1 MDASPSLVLLGSPH
15 LRRGGARF
23 DLQDALPGY
32 LVAYLATRGDWVL
45 REEVAVLLWPEA
57 AESEAQNNL
66 RVNLTRLRPH
76 LARWGIEP
84 QFIAERRRLRLDLD
98 SDVRAV
104 RAAHARGAWV
114 ETAEAARGQ
123 FLDGMSFRAFAVL
136 GEWARAEREALRA
149 LWRDAVLRAGDAIAP
164 QSRLDLAARY
174 LAADPFDE
182 DIVRVQL
189 GALAALGRSDE
200 AQRLFERFSEQVR
213 AELGVD
219 VTVALAE
226 YARRLG
232 RPAAGEAP
240 SPARPD
246 ADEPLIGREAELAA
260 IAQLVSDTRLV
271 TVVGL
276 GGIGKTRLAR
286 ALQAELAPQFND
298 GVLWLSLIELSGVA
312 EIVRRLADLLQL
324 KLEGGRDAV
333 EQIAEHIGDRV
344 LLLILDNAEHLLA
357 ERAALNALL
366 TQLLDSCSQLHCL
379 VTSRETLNHPRERS
393 VRLEGLAA
401 PDENAG
407 AAALGTAAVRLFVQQ
422 AQRRRPAFDP
432 RSAVA
437 DLAQIAR
444 LTGGMPLGLRIAA
457 GWAGFLSCADIAAEI
472 RRGLDA
478 LEPGSG
484 EPAGVR
490 ATLARSW
497 IRLSMA
503 EQSALAALSV
513 FSSPFS
519 AQAAREVAQA
529 ALPVLGSLTERC
541 LLLPSEAG
549 DGAERSRFE
558 MHPLVRAFA
567 AEQLA
572 ADPRAQRQTHD
583 RHASHVM
590 RMLALWADFRLS
602 VDQRKGV
609 LAVGSLLPEAL
620 AAWRR
625 ALAGGRS
632 DFIAAAAR
640 VLGNYF
646 ELKGRWDEGIALFSD
661 IEPQL
666 DAEQR
671 GERAALAAVA
681 DARAQLLHRNGHPDA
696 EDVARRALEGSRSIE
711 HRAGIR
717 SALCTLGNV
726 LLNDGRLAQALET
739 YGEALDM
746 ARVDDDRAMQAA
758 MLNGIALIRLRQG
771 DSAAA
776 ETMWRE
782 TLALQRD
789 IGNWIGAVRV
799 YNNLGC
805 LLMDTGR
812 FDEAQAPLDEGL
824 RLCDTV
830 GIAAVRPV
838 LLVNLGQLHLKAGRL
853 QAATTFTELA
863 VTESRSCGDRQAQIW
878 SLLMLVEIALR
889 QRDAGRIAGPLRDAL
904 RLARATS
911 DVQNLLGSLNAYA
924 GWSLL
929 RDRRETAAL
938 VWLAVLAH
946 PRLDAQNRQ
955 SAEQQWEAAGF
966 DDELVAAARR
976 NAQGSDALALVEQ
989 ALVELDRSAAPSP
1002 RSIGQDSAASNP

>member
-1 MDASPSLVLLGSPH
+1 
-15 LRRGGARF
+15 
-23 DLQDALPGY
+23 
-32 LVAYLATRGDWVL
+32 
-45 REEVAVLLWPEA
+45 
-57 AESEAQNNL
+57 
-66 RVNLTRLRPH
+66 
-76 LARWGIEP
+76 
-84 QFIAERRRLRLDLD
+84 
-98 SDVRAV
+98 
-104 RAAHARGAWV
+104 
-114 ETAEAARGQ
+114 
-123 FLDGMSFRAFAVL
+123 VL

-200 AQRLFERFSEQVR
+200 AQRVFARFRDQVR

-226 YARRLG
+226 YAGRLG
-232 RPAAGEAP
+232 RPAAGEPP
-240 SPARPD
+240 SAARPD
-246 ADEPLIGREAELAA
+246 ADEPLIGREVELAA
-260 IAQLVSDTRLV
+260 IAQLVSDTPLV

-286 ALQAELAPQFND
+286 ALRAELAPQFGG

-312 EIVRRLADLLQL
+312 EIVRRLADLLSL

-333 EQIAEHIGDRV
+333 EQITEHIGERR
-344 LLLILDNAEHLLA
+344 LLLVLDNAEHLLG
-357 ERAALNALL
+357 ERAALHALL
-366 TQLLDSCSQLHCL
+366 TRLLDGCPQLHCL
-379 VTSRETLNHPRERS
+379 VTSREALNHPRERS
-393 VRLEGLAA
+393 VRLEGLAV
-401 PDENAG
+401 PDDNAG
-407 AAALGTAAVRLFVQQ
+407 AAALGAAAVRLFVQQ

-432 RSAVA
+432 RGAVA

-444 LTGGMPLGLRIAA
+444 LTGGMPLALRIAA

-478 LEPGSG
+478 LEPGRG
-484 EPAGVR
+484 ESAGVR
-490 ATLARSW
+490 ATLARTW
-497 IRLSMA
+497 ARLSA
-503 EQSALAALSV
+503 TEQSALAALSV
-513 FSSPFS
+513 FVAPFS

-529 ALPVLGSLTERC
+529 ALPVLGSLSERC

-549 DGAERSRFE
+549 DGAERTRFE
-558 MHPLVRAFA
+558 LHPLVRAFA

-590 RMLALWADFRLS
+590 RMLAPWADFRLV
-602 VDQRKGV
+602 VDQREGL
-609 LAVGSLLPEAL
+609 LAFGTLLPEAL
-620 AAWRR
+620 AAWRW
-625 ALAGGRS
+625 ALAAGRS

-646 ELKGRWDEGIALFSD
+646 ELKGRWDEGIALFTNV
-661 IEPQL
+661 EPQL

-681 DARAQLLHRNGHPDA
+681 GARAQLLHRIGHPDA
-696 EDVARRALEGSRSIE
+696 EDVARRALEGSRSIG
-711 HRAGIR
+711 HRAGTR
-717 SALCTLGNV
+717 SALSTLADV
-726 LLNDGRLAQALET
+726 LLRDGRLAQALET
-739 YGEALDM
+739 YQEALDM
-746 ARVDDDRAMQAA
+746 ARADADRAAQAA
-758 MLNGIALIRLRQG
+758 MINGIALVRLRQG

-776 ETMWRE
+776 EALWRE

-789 IGNWIGAVRV
+789 VGNWIAAVRV
-799 YNNLGC
+799 CNNLGC
-805 LLMDTGR
+805 LLTETVR
-812 FDEAQAPLDEGL
+812 FDEAQALLDEGL
-824 RLCDTV
+824 KLCDTV
-830 GIAAVRPV
+830 GIAALRPV
-838 LLVNLGQLHLKAGRL
+838 LLTNLSNLHLTAGRL
-853 QAATTFTELA
+853 HAATTLAELA
-863 VTESRSCGDRQAQIW
+863 VAESRSRGDRQAQIW
-878 SLLMLVEIALR
+878 SLLMLVEIALM
-889 QRDAGRIAGPLRDAL
+889 QRDAGRIAEPLRDAL
-904 RLARATS
+904 RLARATG
-911 DVQNLLGSLNAYA
+911 DVQNLLGSLRSYG

-946 PRLDAQNRQ
+946 PRLDAQNRK

-1002 RSIGQDSAASNP
+1002 K

>member
-15 LRRGGARF
+15 IQRAGTRF
-23 DLQDALPGY
+23 DLPDALPGY
-32 LVAYLATRGDWVL
+32 LVAYLAARGDWVL
-45 REEVAVLLWPEA
+45 REEIAVLLWPEA

-76 LARWGIEP
+76 LARWGIDSL
-84 QFIAERRRLRLDLD
+84 FVAERRRLRLDLD

-136 GEWARAEREALRA
+136 GEWARSEREALRA

-164 QSRLDLAARY
+164 QSRLDLASRY
-174 LAADPFDE
+174 LSADPFDE
-182 DIVRVQL
+182 DIVHVQL
-189 GALAALGRSDE
+189 GALATLGRSDE
-200 AQRLFERFSEQVR
+200 AQRLFARFSEQVR

-219 VTVALAE
+219 VTAALAE

-232 RPAAGEAP
+232 RPAAGEAA
-240 SPARPD
+240 SAVRPD

-260 IAQLVSDTRLV
+260 IAQLVSDTPLV

-286 ALQAELAPQFND
+286 ALQLQLAPQFSD

-312 EIVRRLADLLQL
+312 EIVRRLADLLQIQL
-324 KLEGGRDAV
+324 SGGRDAV
-333 EQIAEHIGDRV
+333 EQIIEHIGERM
-344 LLLILDNAEHLLA
+344 LLLVLDNAEHLLV

-366 TQLLDSCSQLHCL
+366 TQMLGCPQLHCL
-379 VTSRETLNHPRERS
+379 VTSREALNHPRERP
-393 VRLEGLAA
+393 VRLEGLAV

-432 RSAVA
+432 RGAVA
-437 DLAQIAR
+437 DLARIAR
-444 LTGGMPLGLRIAA
+444 LTGGMPLALRIAA

-497 IRLSMA
+497 NRLSTA

-513 FSSPFS
+513 FSSPFT

-549 DGAERSRFE
+549 DDTDRARFE
-558 MHPLVRAFA
+558 MHPLVRSFA

-572 ADPRAQRQTHD
+572 ADPRAQRQSHD

-590 RMLALWADFRLS
+590 RMLAPWADFRL
-602 VDQRKGV
+602 VADQRKGLLV
-609 LAVGSLLPEAL
+609 FGNLLPEAL
-620 AAWRR
+620 AAWRW
-625 ALAGGRS
+625 ALAAGRS
-632 DFIAAAAR
+632 DYIAAAAR
-640 VLGNYF
+640 VLANYF
-646 ELKGRWDEGIALFSD
+646 ELKGRWDEGIALLTGA
-661 IEPQL
+661 EPQL
-666 DAEQR
+666 DAEER
-671 GERAALAAVA
+671 GERAALAAVTG
-681 DARAQLLHRNGHPDA
+681 ARAQLLHRIGHPDA
-696 EDVARRALEGSRSIE
+696 EDVARRALEGSRSIG

-717 SALCTLGNV
+717 SALSTLGDV
-726 LLNDGRLAQALET
+726 LLQDGRHTQALET
-739 YGEALDM
+739 YREALDM
-746 ARVDDDRAMQAA
+746 ARADADRASEAA
-758 MLNGIALIRLRQG
+758 MINGIALARLRQG

-776 ETMWRE
+776 ETLWRE
-782 TLALQRD
+782 SLTLLRD
-789 IGNWIGAVRV
+789 VGNWIAAVRV
-799 YNNLGC
+799 CNNLGC
-805 LLMDTGR
+805 LLTETGR
-812 FDEAQAPLDEGL
+812 FDEAQAMLDEGL
-824 RLCDTV
+824 KLCDTV
-830 GIAAVRPV
+830 GIAALRPV
-838 LLVNLGQLHLKAGRL
+838 LLGNLSDLHLTAGRL
-853 QAATTFTELA
+853 PAATTFAELA
-863 VTESRSCGDRQAQIW
+863 MAESRGRGDRQAQIW
-878 SLLMLVEIALR
+878 SLQMLVEIALK
-889 QRDAGRIAGPLRDAL
+889 QRDAGRIAEPLRDAL
-904 RLARATS
+904 RLARAS
-911 DVQNLLGSLNAYA
+911 GDVQNVLALLRAYA

-946 PRLDAQNRQ
+946 PRLDAQNRK
-955 SAEQQWEAAGF
+955 SAEQQWEAAVF

-989 ALVELDRSAAPSP
+989 ALVELDRSAAASPS
-1002 RSIGQDSAASNP
+1002 SITRDSAAGHP

>member
-15 LRRGGARF
+15 LRRAGARI
-23 DLQDALPGY
+23 DLPDALPGY

-45 REEVAVLLWPEA
+45 REEIAVLLWPEA

-66 RVNLTRLRPH
+66 RVNLTRLRLH

-84 QFIAERRRLRLDLD
+84 LFVAERRRLRLDID
-98 SDVRAV
+98 SDVRAL

-114 ETAEAARGQ
+114 ETAEAARGP
-123 FLDGMSFRAFAVL
+123 FLDGLSLRAFAVL

-189 GALAALGRSDE
+189 GALAALGCSDE
-200 AQRLFERFSEQVR
+200 AQRVFARFRDQVR

-226 YARRLG
+226 YAARLG
-232 RPAAGEAP
+232 RPAAGEPP
-240 SPARPD
+240 SAARPD
-246 ADEPLIGREAELAA
+246 ADEPLIGREVELAA
-260 IAQLVSDTRLV
+260 IAQLVSETPLV
-271 TVVGL
+271 TVLGL

-286 ALQAELAPQFND
+286 ALQLQLAPQFND

-312 EIVRRLADLLQL
+312 EIVRRLADLLHIQL
-324 KLEGGRDAV
+324 AGGRDAV
-333 EQIAEHIGDRV
+333 EQIIEHIGERA
-344 LLLILDNAEHLLA
+344 LLLVLDNAEHLLA

-366 TQLLDSCSQLHCL
+366 TQLLDGCPQLHCL
-379 VTSRETLNHPRERS
+379 VTSREALNHPRERS
-393 VRLEGLAA
+393 VRLEGLAV

-407 AAALGTAAVRLFVQQ
+407 AAALGAAAVRLFVQQ

-432 RSAVA
+432 RGATA
-437 DLAQIAR
+437 DLGQIAR
-444 LTGGMPLGLRIAA
+444 LTGGMPLALRIAA

-490 ATLARSW
+490 ATLARTW
-497 IRLSMA
+497 ARLSA
-503 EQSALAALSV
+503 TEQSALAALSV

-541 LLLPSEAG
+541 LLLPSEIG
-549 DGAERSRFE
+549 EGAERARFE
-558 MHPLVRAFA
+558 LHPLVRAFA
-567 AEQLA
+567 AERLTADA
-572 ADPRAQRQTHD
+572 AAQRQTHD

-590 RMLALWADFRLS
+590 RMLAPWADFRLV
-602 VDQRKGV
+602 VDQREGL
-609 LAVGSLLPEAL
+609 LAFGSLLPEAL
-620 AAWRR
+620 AAWRW
-625 ALAGGRS
+625 ALAAGRS
-632 DFIAAAAR
+632 DFTASTAR

-646 ELKGRWDEGIALFSD
+646 ELKGRWDEGIALFTD
-661 IEPQL
+661 VEPQL

-681 DARAQLLHRNGHPDA
+681 CARAQLLHRNGHPDA

-711 HRAGIR
+711 HRAGTR

-739 YGEALDM
+739 YQEALDM
-746 ARVDDDRAMQAA
+746 ARADADRAMQAA

-776 ETMWRE
+776 EAMWRD
-782 TLALQRD
+782 TLALQRE

-805 LLMDTGR
+805 ILMETGR
-812 FDEAQAPLDEGL
+812 FDEAQAQLDEGL

-830 GIAAVRPV
+830 GIAAVRPS
-838 LLVNLGQLHLKAGRL
+838 LLANLGLLHLRAGRL

-863 VTESRSCGDRQAQIW
+863 VTESRSRGEHQTQIS
-878 SLLMLVEIALR
+878 SLLALAEIALM
-889 QRDAGRIAGPLRDAL
+889 QRDVGRIAAPLRDAL
-904 RLARATS
+904 RLARATG
-911 DVQNLLGSLNAYA
+911 DVHDLVGSLNAYA

-946 PRLDAQNRQ
+946 PKLDAQNRQ

-966 DDELVAAARR
+966 DDELVADARR
-976 NAQGSDALALVEQ
+976 TAQGADALALVEQ

-1002 RSIGQDSAASNP
+1002 K